1 MGMGFDTRV
10 EPRGGGLTAGE
21 AGPPGGSR
29 GLARR
34 RSQRRDAVISTVS
47 TIVFFALVIAL
58 IALSPGVNKV
68 VESFFSLTGFKD
80 SFGTV
85 SEGFWLNV
93 KLMLAAEAIVLVV
106 ALGIAVIRSLPGPV
120 MAPLRIVALIYTDV
134 FRGIPLI
141 LVIFIVGLGLPALQ
155 LDFISEQSVFT
166 YGVVSLVLVYSAYV
180 AEVYRAGIESVHP
193 SQLAGARSLGLSQL
207 QSMRFVVL
215 PQAVRRVV
223 PPLLNDFI
231 GLQKDTA
238 LVGLLGLVEVARA
251 AENYASSTFNFTGY
265 TMAALLFI
273 AVTIPLARVTDWLIE
288 RDRRRM
294 RATGG

>member
-1 MGMGFDTRV
+1 MGMGFETRV
-10 EPRGGGLTAGE
+10 EPPKGGLTAGE

-29 GLARR
+29 GLTRR
-34 RSQRRDAVISTVS
+34 RSQRRDALISTVS
-47 TIVFFALVIAL
+47 TVVFFALVVAL

-93 KLMLAAEAIVLVV
+93 KLMLVSEAIVLVV
-106 ALGIAVIRSLPGPV
+106 ALGIAVIRTLPGPV

-155 LDFISEQSVFT
+155 LEFI

-180 AEVYRAGIESVHP
+180 TEVYRAGIESVHP
-193 SQLAGARSLGLSQL
+193 SQLAGARSLGLTQW

-215 PQAVRRVV
+215 PQAVRRVI

-251 AENYASSTFNFTGY
+251 AENYASTTFNFTGY

-273 AVTIPLARVTDWLIE
+273 AVTIPLARVTDWLVE

>member
-1 MGMGFDTRV
+1 MGMGFETRV
-10 EPRGGGLTAGE
+10 EPEGPGGGALA
-21 AGPPGGSR
+21 GSR

-34 RSQRRDAVISTVS
+34 RSRRRDAVISTIS
-47 TIVFFALVIAL
+47 TIVFFCLVVAL
-58 IALSPGVNKV
+58 IAFSPGINKV
-68 VESFFSLTGFKD
+68 VESFFSLAGFED

-85 SEGFWLNV
+85 SSGFWLNV
-93 KLMLAAEAIVLVV
+93 KLMLVAEGIVLVL
-106 ALGIAVIRSLPGPV
+106 ALGIAVVRSLPGPV

-155 LDFISEQSVFT
+155 LDFISTQSVFT
-166 YGVVSLVLVYSAYV
+166 YGVISLVLVYSAYV
-180 AEVYRAGIESVHP
+180 TEVYRAGIESVHP
-193 SQLAGARSLGLSQL
+193 SQLAGARSLGLTQW

-215 PQAVRRVV
+215 PQAVRRVI

-251 AENYASSTFNFTGY
+251 AENYAAETFNFTGY

-294 RATGG
+294 RATSG

>member
-1 MGMGFDTRV
+1 MGMGFETRV
-10 EPRGGGLTAGE
+10 DPRGAGAAAE

-29 GLARR
+29 GLTRR
-34 RSQRRDAVISTVS
+34 RSQRRDALISAIST
-47 TIVFFALVIAL
+47 IIFFALVVVL
-58 IALSPGVNKV
+58 IAFSPGVNKV
-68 VESFFSLTGFKD
+68 VESFFSITGFED
-80 SFGTV
+80 SFGPV
-85 SEGFWLNV
+85 SSGFWLNV
-93 KLMLAAEAIVLVV
+93 KLMLVAEAIVLVL
-106 ALGIAVIRSLPGPV
+106 ALGIAVIRSLSGPV

-166 YGVVSLVLVYSAYV
+166 YGVISLVLVYSAYV

-193 SQLAGARSLGLSQL
+193 SQLAGARSLGLSQW
-207 QSMRFVVL
+207 QAMRFVVL